1 MTPAPGILV
10 ISLDFELYWGVR
22 DKVSLEQY
30 GANILG
36 EQRVVPAML
45 EAFERRGIHATWAT
59 VGLLFFRTREELI
72 AGLPARRPQYANPR
86 LSPYPHI
93 ETIGDGEEKDKYHFG
108 RSLIERVR
116 ATPHQEIA
124 SHTFGHYYCLERG
137 QTPDDF
143 RDDLRAAVRAAAP
156 LGATLRSLVF
166 PRNQCNDDY
175 LGVCRDE
182 GFTAYRGNPASW
194 MFTGRA
200 DEHESTLRRALRVAD
215 AYISMTGHNTHALDV
230 IRGPAPVNVPASRF
244 LRPFVPALAAAE
256 GARLRRIKADMDDA
270 ARRGRLY
277 HLWWHPH
284 NFGANTE
291 RNLAFLDAVLAHFAR
306 LRERHGMRSL
316 TMGEVADL
324 ALAGKLAEGHDHE
337 R

>member
-1 MTPAPGILV
+1 MTRSRGIFV

-36 EQRVVPAML
+36 EQRVVPAL
-45 EAFERRGIHATWAT
+45 LDAFERRGIHATWAT
-59 VGLLFFRTREELI
+59 VGLLFFRTRGELL
-72 AGLPARRPQYANPR
+72 AALPSRQPHYANPR

-93 ETIGDGEEKDKYHFG
+93 ETIGAGEETDKYHFG
-108 RSLIERVR
+108 RSLLERVR
-116 ATPHQEIA
+116 STPHQEIG

-137 QTPDDF
+137 QTLEDF
-143 RDDLRAAVRAAAP
+143 REDLRAAVRAAAS
-156 LGATLRSLVF
+156 LGVRLRSLVF
-166 PRNQCNDDY
+166 PRNQCNADY

-182 GFTAYRGNPASW
+182 GFIAYRGNPASW
-194 MFTGRA
+194 MFAGRA
-200 DEHESTLRRALRVAD
+200 DEKESVLRRSLRVAD
-215 AYISMTGHNTHALDV
+215 AYLNMTGHNTHSLDS
-230 IRGPAPVNVPASRF
+230 IRGPVPVNVPASRF
-244 LRPFVPALAAAE
+244 LRPFVPALSVAE
-256 GARLRRIKADMDDA
+256 GARLRRIQADMDDA

-284 NFGANTE
+284 NFGVNIE
-291 RNLAFLDAVLAHFAR
+291 RNLAFLDAVLEHFVK
-306 LRERHGMRSL
+306 LRDRHGMRSL

-324 ALAGKLAEGHDHE
+324 ALAGKLAEDGGDE